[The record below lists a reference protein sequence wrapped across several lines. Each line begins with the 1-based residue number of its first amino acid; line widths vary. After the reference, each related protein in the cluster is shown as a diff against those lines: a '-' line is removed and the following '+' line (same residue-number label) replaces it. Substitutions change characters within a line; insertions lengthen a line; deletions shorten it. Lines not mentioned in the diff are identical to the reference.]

1 MVRYLGWLANTALF
15 TLCCFLAANTA
26 NAIIAALLSQ
36 SPARAVELG
45 PRTGS
50 QSRAW
55 SDRQQITQRNL
66 FHSASLSAPASTPTA
81 PTDEELKETEL
92 PLKLWGTIAADD
104 PALSWASVEETGG
117 RGAISAVRVGDQ
129 IQSATIVGIERRRVV
144 LLENGNRRSLS
155 LDDEDPDSQL
165 MSSLKRSKPTTRV
178 TSARSSRRKSAQ
190 EDRKKAAAAK
200 MAREAEREANARV
213 AASKTESAV
222 GNPSSLYSQARIVPK
237 LDTETNEV
245 MGLEVSAI
253 QAGSIFEE
261 VGFQNGE
268 LITEIGGVPVSEMGG
283 GTKIMSALTDP
294 DEVEIVTV
302 DKDGTTHQ
310 RVIAPPR

>member
-15 TLCCFLAANTA
+15 TLCCFLVANTA
-26 NAIIAALLSQ
+26 NAIISALLSQ

-45 PRTGS
+45 PRSGPR
-50 QSRAW
+50 SRTW
-55 SDRQQITQRNL
+55 DDRQQITQRNL
-66 FHSASLSAPASTPTA
+66 FHSAKLSAQAGPPV

-92 PLKLWGTIAADD
+92 PLKLKGTIAAED
-104 PALSWASVEETGG
+104 PALSWASVEETGKAN
-117 RGAISAVRVGDQ
+117 AISVVRVGDT
-129 IQSATIVGIERRRVV
+129 IKSATIVGIERRRVI

-165 MSSLKRSKPTTRV
+165 MSSLTRSKPTTRA
-178 TSARSSRRKSAQ
+178 TSARTSRRKSAK
-190 EDRKKAAAAK
+190 EARKKAAAAK
-200 MAREAEREANARV
+200 MAREAEREAEARV
-213 AASKTESAV
+213 AASKTDSPV

-237 LDTETNEV
+237 LDTETNAV

-261 VGFQNGE
+261 VGIQNGE

-283 GTKIMSALTDP
+283 GTKIMSALTDSE
-294 DEVEIVTV
+294 EVEVVTV
-302 DKDGTTHQ
+302 DPDGNAHH
-310 RVIAPPR
+310 RVLSSPQ